1 MKRILFAAL
10 LATSLAALA
19 ADGDLK
25 GTCSMKAEKT
35 AKKADLLRMAK
46 IDEAAAKKI
55 AMDEVKGTKITKGGI
70 ETEDGCLVY
79 SYHVAHSGD
88 KGQTEVFIDAGNG
101 KVLKTEKE
109 SAIRRA
115 VEKPVDLVKRA
126 AGETKEGMTGKESTN
141 HGMGDK
147 KP

>member
-1 MKRILFAAL
+1 MKRNLFTAL
-10 LATSLAALA
+10 LAAPQAAMA

-25 GTCSMKAEKT
+25 GTCSMTAEKT
-35 AKKADLLRMAK
+35 AKKADLLKVAK
-46 IDEAAAKKI
+46 INEAKAKQI

-79 SYHVAHSGD
+79 SYHVAHAGD
-88 KGQTEVFIDAGNG
+88 NGQTEVFVDAGNG

-109 SAIRRA
+109 SAVRRA
-115 VEKPVDLVKRA
+115 AEKPVDLVKKG
-126 AGETKEGMTGKESTN
+126 AGETKEAVTGEKSTN

-147 KP
+147 KQ